1 MDSRFFIWD
10 NPKHAIF
17 CLVAILMGI
26 GCINVFSASY
36 VSAVDM
42 FGNGFYYLERYG
54 IWAVVGVFCIFLIRK
69 IGYRRLLSRRF
80 LNIVYI
86 AAVVLLIL
94 VDVFG
99 ATANGAQRW
108 LRLGPLSLQPSEF
121 AKLVV
126 ILLTARNFGM
136 VIKKKRKVSLMR
148 GTGLLVA
155 LQTLFFAF
163 LVYKQPDMGTSAI
176 IIGIMFMQ
184 CIIAGTSWLQIGGII
199 GLASAASALFIAIVP
214 YRMERIRVW
223 FNPWLDEV
231 DSGYQMVQSLLAIG
245 SGGISGTTWGQGTG
259 KFFYLP
265 EPHTDFAFAIF
276 CQENGLIG
284 ALFLMVLFIV
294 LGWAFLRIANNTGDE
309 RGFLLVTGASL
320 LVMGQSVANMG
331 MVCGLL
337 PVIGVP
343 LAFISYGGS
352 SMLVTMTAIGLI
364 LSVYDDEE
372 KQAGLARE
380 ETEELR
386 RSRFRM
392 VGGRRGL

>member
-1 MDSRFFIWD
+1 MNRRFLIWD
-10 NPKHAIF
+10 NPKHAVF

-26 GCINVFSASY
+26 GCINVLSASY

-42 FGNGFYYLERYG
+42 FGSGYYYLVRYG
-54 IWAVVGVFCIFLIRK
+54 IWAAAGVLCIRVVRK

-80 LNIVYI
+80 LNIAYVV
-86 AAVVLLIL
+86 AVVLLLL
-94 VDVFG
+94 VDLMG

-136 VIKKKRKVSLMR
+136 VIRKKRKVSLLR

-163 LVYKQPDMGTSAI
+163 LVYKQPDMGTAGI
-176 IIGIMFMQ
+176 IVGIMLMQ
-184 CIIAGTSWLQIGGII
+184 CVIAGISWLQVGGIL
-199 GLASAASALFIAIVP
+199 GLGGAAAALFVAIAP
-214 YRMERIRVW
+214 YRMERIKVW
-223 FNPWLDEV
+223 FDPWLDEIG
-231 DSGYQMVQSLLAIG
+231 SGYQMVQSLLAIG
-245 SGGISGTTWGQGTG
+245 SGGLTGTTWGQGTG

-265 EPHTDFAFAIF
+265 EAHTDFAFAIF
-276 CQENGLIG
+276 CQENGLFG
-284 ALFLMVLFIV
+284 AVFLMILFIL

-320 LVMGQSVANMG
+320 LVVGQSAANMG
-331 MVCGLL
+331 MVCGIL

-352 SMLVTMTAIGLI
+352 SMLVSMVAIGLI
-364 LSVYDDEE
+364 LSVYDDEVKPAVPAKNKPE
-372 KQAGLARE
+372 DM
-380 ETEELR
+380 R

-392 VGGRRGL
+392 VGGRTGL